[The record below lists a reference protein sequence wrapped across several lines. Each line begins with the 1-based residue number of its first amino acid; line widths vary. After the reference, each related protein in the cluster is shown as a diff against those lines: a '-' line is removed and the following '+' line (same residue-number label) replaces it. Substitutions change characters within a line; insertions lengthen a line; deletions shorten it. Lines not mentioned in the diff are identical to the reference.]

1 MRMECVLFQH
11 LSRRRRRSS
20 QIQIGTGLAMET
32 GMGTTGTQPLEMF
45 LADPHSLFSVDYK
58 IP

>member
-1 MRMECVLFQH
+1 MECVLFQH

-58 IP
+58 LP